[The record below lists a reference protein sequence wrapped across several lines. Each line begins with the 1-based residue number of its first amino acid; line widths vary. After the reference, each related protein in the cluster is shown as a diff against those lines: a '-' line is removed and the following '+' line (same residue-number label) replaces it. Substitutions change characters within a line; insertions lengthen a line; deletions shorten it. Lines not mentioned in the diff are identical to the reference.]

1 MPLRDDESRR
11 AGGSSMALRAA
22 FPATIPV
29 MTGFLCLGTA
39 YGLLMQSKGYGP
51 GWSVLMSAIAFGG
64 SMQFVAVTLLTTAFD
79 PVQAFLL
86 SVMVNAR
93 HMFYGL
99 SLLDKYKGL
108 GKVRPFLIYVLCD
121 ETFSMVSTLEPPEG
135 VARRDFYFWISL
147 LDYLYWI
154 TGTALGGLLGS
165 FLTFDTT
172 GLDFALTAL
181 FVVLFIYGWN
191 QYLWPLLVT
200 NQESMYTIVMG
211 IQRMVNIPDAVPE
224 WNLIM
229 AVALLG
235 MLPPLLVVLGMQK
248 LFVRG
253 LVETEK

>member
-1 MPLRDDESRR
+1 MERIRR
-11 AGGSSMALRAA
+11 TSCHNGALRAA

-121 ETFSMVSTLEPPEG
+121 ETFSLVSTLEPPEG